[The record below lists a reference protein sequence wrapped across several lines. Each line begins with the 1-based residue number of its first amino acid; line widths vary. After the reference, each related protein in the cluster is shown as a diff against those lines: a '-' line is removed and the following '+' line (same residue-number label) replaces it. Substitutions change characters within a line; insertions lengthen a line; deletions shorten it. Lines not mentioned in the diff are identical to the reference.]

1 MKQSEKMYMP
11 LDSYERDL
19 LDAVEEAND
28 YISIPISEDRM
39 ARLKEAAGKKLQSL
53 EEKKQISLKIRA
65 SDLLLIKLK
74 AKEVSIPYQ
83 NIIQA
88 LLHKYATGQIKL
100 EV

>member
-1 MKQSEKMYMP
+1 MKKNEKMYMP
-11 LDSYERDL
+11 LDSYEKDL
-19 LDAVEEAND
+19 LAVVEESNNFV
-28 YISIPISEDRM
+28 SVPISEERM
-39 ARLKEAAGKKLQSL
+39 LLLKSAAKKKMESL
-53 EEKKQISLKIRA
+53 EVKKQISLKIRE
-65 SDLLLIKLK
+65 SDLSLIKLK

>member
-1 MKQSEKMYMP
+1 MNLDKKMYMP
-11 LDSYERDL
+11 LDEYEREL
-19 LDAVEEAND
+19 IDAID
-28 YISIPISEDRM
+28 SENFVGSPASKERM
-39 ARLKEAAGKKLQSL
+39 QMLKLAAQEKLSSL
-53 EEKKQISLKIRA
+53 EKKKQISLKVKE
-65 SDLLLIKLK
+65 SDLLLIKQK